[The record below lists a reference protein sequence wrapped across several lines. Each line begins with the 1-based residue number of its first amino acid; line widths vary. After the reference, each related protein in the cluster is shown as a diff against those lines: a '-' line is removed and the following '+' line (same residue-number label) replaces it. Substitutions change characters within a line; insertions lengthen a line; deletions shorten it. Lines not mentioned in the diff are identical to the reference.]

1 MRLNEILDSDFISAI
16 EDVTYA
22 VNDLEEYY
30 ISDLTEFYNNDNI
43 NEETKNNVVRL
54 IKSVNSLR
62 ENLCT
67 IEEIY
72 EWTENVAKKDDNYEN
87 FKKNS

>member
-1 MRLNEILDSDFISAI
+1 MCLNEILDSDFISAM

-22 VNDLEEYY
+22 VNDLEAYY
-30 ISDLTEFYNNDNI
+30 ISDLTEFYNNGDMD
-43 NEETKNNVVRL
+43 EETKNNVARL
-54 IKSVNSLR
+54 IKSINSLR

-72 EWTENVAKKDDNYEN
+72 EWAENVTKEDNN
-87 FKKNS
+87 FKNF

>member
-1 MRLNEILDSDFISAI
+1 MYLNEILDSDFISAI
-16 EDVTYA
+16 EDITYG

-30 ISDLTEFYNNDNI
+30 ISDLTEFYNNGNI
-43 NEETKNNVVRL
+43 HEETKNNVARL
-54 IKSVNSLR
+54 IKSINSLR

-72 EWTENVAKKDDNYEN
+72 EWAENVTKEDNN
-87 FKKNS
+87 FKNF

>member
-1 MRLNEILDSDFISAI
+1 MYLNEILDSDFISAI
-16 EDVTYA
+16 EDITYG

-43 NEETKNNVVRL
+43 YEETKNNVSRL
-54 IKSVNSLR
+54 IKSINSLR

-67 IEEIY
+67 IKEIY
-72 EWTENVAKKDDNYEN
+72 EWVENVTKEDDDYEN
-87 FKKNS
+87 F

>member
-1 MRLNEILDSDFISAI
+1 MCLNEILDSDFISAM
-16 EDVTYA
+16 EDITYA
-22 VNDLEEYY
+22 INDLEAYY
-30 ISDLTEFYNNDNI
+30 ISDLTEFYNNGNI

-54 IKSVNSLR
+54 IKSINSLR

-72 EWTENVAKKDDNYEN
+72 EWAENIAKEDNNYKN
-87 FKKNS
+87 F

>member
-1 MRLNEILDSDFISAI
+1 MYLNEILDSDFISAM
-16 EDVTYA
+16 EDITYA
-22 VNDLEEYY
+22 VNDLEAYY
-30 ISDLTEFYNNDNI
+30 ISDLTEFYNNSNI

-54 IKSVNSLR
+54 IKSINSLR

-72 EWTENVAKKDDNYEN
+72 EWAKNATKEDNDYEN
-87 FKKNS
+87 F